1 MNQNEKTLENFLKL
15 DLTNDPNYEL
25 AENKTELEKK
35 YEQNMINTLL
45 FYAFQEKGVLSDI
58 SDIKVNNVTNPD
70 FVIISNIMNNSD
82 DSFAKLKEILNKVD
96 LGGFLIEYK
105 C

>member
-1 MNQNEKTLENFLKL
+1 
-15 DLTNDPNYEL
+15 
-25 AENKTELEKK
+25 
-35 YEQNMINTLL
+35 MINTLL
-45 FYAFQEKGVLSDI
+45 FYAFQERGFLSGSNDLKI
-58 SDIKVNNVTNPD
+58 NNITNSD
-70 FVIISNIMNNSD
+70 FVIISNVVENSD